1 MRSFIFDFNGTLFRD
16 TEFHRVAWKQFMG
29 RHGISISDEDFRQ
42 KMNGPGN
49 DIILRRFFGESAS
62 DEEIDA
68 LSEEKERIY
77 RDIVLADPARK
88 ALAPGVAEMF
98 DALKARGVPCGVATA
113 SIQANVVFYME
124 ALGLNRWFDY
134 DHIFYLTGAF
144 PGKPDPAIYR
154 VAMRRMGCQPKDTV
168 VVEDS
173 LPGMH
178 SAHGAGVGGIIVV
191 GNTVA
196 PAELAGFPNILAR
209 IGDFYGFDR
218 FLDD

>member
-29 RHGISISDEDFRQ
+29 RHGISITDEDFRQ

-49 DIILRRFFGESAS
+49 DIILRRFFGDGAS
-62 DEEIDA
+62 DAEIGA

-113 SIQANVVFYME
+113 SIRANVDFYMD

-134 DHIFYLTGAF
+134 DHIFYMNGEF

-154 VAMRRMGCQPKDTV
+154 VAIRRMGCRPEDTV

-173 LPGMH
+173 LPGMR
-178 SAHGAGVGGIIVV
+178 SALGAGAGGIIAV
-191 GNTVA
+191 GDNVA
-196 PAELAGFPNILAR
+196 PAALAEFPNILAR
-209 IGDFYGFDR
+209 IQDFFGFER
-218 FLDD
+218 FILD